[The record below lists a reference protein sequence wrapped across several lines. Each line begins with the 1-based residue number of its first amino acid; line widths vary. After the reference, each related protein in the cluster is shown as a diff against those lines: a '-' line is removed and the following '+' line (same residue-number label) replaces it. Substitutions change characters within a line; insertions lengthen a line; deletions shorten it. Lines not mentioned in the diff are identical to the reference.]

1 VQEILNWHPKFKVFT
16 LQRGDMLLLSEM
28 SSFSL
33 PKKLFSAL
41 TLIDG
46 KRSINDIITILQ
58 ERQQDVATFLY
69 QVSQFKQQQLLVDM
83 QQADNKLFIHQSTL
97 IPQLLVSKAHYSVV
111 NLTANGQKTLSVWLD
126 YITKLDLAKLDLE
139 RLDVEKNQHITFILC
154 DDLLNPTLLGE
165 VEKHEAVCLIKIT
178 GEQIQIVSL
187 LGLINATKYL
197 LKLQTR
203 LKHNNP
209 TLGLIATCFPDADL
223 MPAYIANQP
232 FTESLLAILQEQLML
247 QINSRKKQLTVINSN
262 SGVVEQHPISLINE
276 HQADFKTQILSKIT
290 LSPCPAHFNKDGG
303 SRTVCPQQTVDNIT
317 PFISPITGLITHIQ
331 ALPDSFDKSVKIY
344 TTAFFKKPA
353 INRLTNIDNDSFVH
367 QCMGKGVSHSQ
378 SQASALC
385 EAIERFSAHFQGD
398 EPLYLSKPDVL
409 AKRRYDFQ
417 QLVPYSALQYQ
428 QFNDENH
435 PDSLLKQAAIA
446 YQGEAIHWLPTW
458 SLTEH
463 EQVHLP
469 LTHCL
474 ANIPFDDDKFA
485 RWHSNGCAAG
495 NTLEEAI
502 LQALFELIERDAVAI
517 WWYNRIERPA
527 FDLTRLDK
535 DNLQLI
541 DETLADHDY
550 WVLDLTH
557 DIEVPVMI
565 AIGQHKQNGGL
576 SFGFGCHL
584 QSDLAAQRAL
594 TELCQLIPIRN
605 QKDAPFD
612 FDAVQQGAFLFPSG
626 IIETV
631 LGDVESSGDIKL
643 DIEALVEK
651 LQSLGLETL
660 ALDYSRAPLPIK
672 STKVFVPGLCHIW
685 PQLDNQRLYQTP
697 VKLGWLDK
705 AYCEQTINQQALYV

>member
-1 VQEILNWHPKFKVFT
+1 MTELLNWHPKFKAFN
-16 LQRGDMLLLSEM
+16 LESGDMLLLSEM
-28 SSFSL
+28 SSFAL
-33 PKKLFSAL
+33 PKKQFSAL

-46 KRSINDIITILQ
+46 KRSTDDIIAILLD
-58 ERQQDVATFLY
+58 RQQDIATFLY
-69 QVSQFKQQQLLVDM
+69 QVSQFKQQQLLVDVREAGGLKANELCFVT
-83 QQADNKLFIHQSTL
+83 QRCSL
-97 IPQLLVSKAHYSVV
+97 SKPIYKNQHYAVV
-111 NLTANGQKTLSVWLD
+111 NLTENTAPALSLWLECF
-126 YITKLDLAKLDLE
+126 TQLE
-139 RLDVEKNQHITFILC
+139 CLTCQYVTFIVC
-154 DDLLNPTLLGE
+154 DDLLNPALLAE
-165 VEKHEAVCLIKIT
+165 VGKHDAVCIIKIT
-178 GEQIQIVSL
+178 GEQIRLVSL
-187 LGLINATKYL
+187 VGQHNTQQYFA
-197 LKLQTR
+197 KLQHR
-203 LKHNNP
+203 LAHNNP

-223 MPAYIANQP
+223 MSAYIANQP
-232 FTESLLAILQEQLML
+232 LTAMLLPILQQQLTNQL
-247 QINSRKKQLTVINSN
+247 TAVKPQLTVINRA
-262 SGVVEQHPISLINE
+262 SGAVEQHPISLINE

-290 LSPCPAHFNKDGG
+290 LTTCPAQFNKDGG
-303 SRTVCPQQTVDNIT
+303 SRTVCPQQTVDSIT
-317 PFISPITGLITHIQ
+317 PFISPVTGLITHIQ
-331 ALPDSFDKSVKIY
+331 PLPDSLDKPVKIY

-353 INRLTNIDNDSFVH
+353 INRLANIDNGSFVH
-367 QCMGKGVSHSQ
+367 QCMGKGVSHNQ

-398 EPLYLSKPDVL
+398 EPLHLSKPDVL
-409 AKRRYDFQ
+409 AKRYYDFQ
-417 QLVPYSALQYQ
+417 QLVPYSVLQYQ

-469 LTHCL
+469 LTHCF

-535 DNLQLI
+535 DNLKVI

-612 FDAVQQGAFLFPSG
+612 FDAVQPDAYLFPLDS
-626 IIETV
+626 IKTV
-631 LGDVESSGDIKL
+631 SKDIESSGDIKL
-643 DIEALVEK
+643 DIEMLVDK

-672 STKVFVPGLCHIW
+672 SAKVFVPGLCHIW
-685 PQLDNQRLYQTP
+685 PQFDNQRLYQTP